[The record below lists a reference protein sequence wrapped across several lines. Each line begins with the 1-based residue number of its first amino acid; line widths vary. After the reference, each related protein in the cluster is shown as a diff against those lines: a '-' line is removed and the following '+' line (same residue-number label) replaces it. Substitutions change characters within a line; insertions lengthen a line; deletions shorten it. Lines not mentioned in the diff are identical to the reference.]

1 MKDIEDIIK
10 KIRILTPVSQVANK
24 VMELVEDPESVMS
37 DLSEVISYDS
47 SITASL
53 LKLANSAYF
62 GLPGKFDTVHQAV
75 VYLGMDQVV
84 DLVLITSCSGN
95 FKNPQKGYDL
105 KEGELWKASVA
116 SAILAK
122 DLAVKKGVG
131 KKHMIFTGA
140 LLKDIGKVI
149 LSQYVEKSFEKI
161 LSIVCT
167 EGKTFIEAEKMVIG
181 IDHCELGALV
191 AKSWNFPESMT
202 QIIKNHHDP
211 RKVEKFKTETSVV
224 YMSDMIC
231 MMMGVGVGSDG
242 LSYRFYKDVAKFL
255 NLNEKDVEETIKGFS
270 DQIKRVEALIGIQ

>member
-1 MKDIEDIIK
+1 MKEIEEIIN
-10 KIRILTPVSQVANK
+10 KIRILTPVSEVANK
-24 VMELVEDPESVMS
+24 VMELVEDPESNMT
-37 DLSEVISYDS
+37 DLAEVISYDS

-95 FKNPQKGYDL
+95 FKNSQKGYDL

-116 SAILAK
+116 SAIIAK

-167 EGKTFIEAEKMVIG
+167 KGKTFIEAEKMVIG

-191 AKSWNFPESMT
+191 ARNWNFPESMT
-202 QIIKNHHDP
+202 QIIENHHDP
-211 RKVEKFKTETSVV
+211 RKANKFKTETSFV

-231 MMMGVGVGSDG
+231 LIMGVGVGLDG
-242 LSYRFYKDVAKFL
+242 PSYQFHKEVAEFL
-255 NLNEKDVEETIKGFS
+255 NLNEQDIQETILGFS
-270 DQIKRVEALIGIQ
+270 DQIKRVEALVGIQ